1 MTMTATAKS
10 NVTTILNGAVSLG
23 DKFRNA
29 FLYPIVFMVAVVVVV
44 GILRLNAGE
53 SLIIFGPLMLPTMIL
68 GIAYWIIQGV
78 VGIKDNV
85 SEIAEAMA
93 TIKELK
99 SIEMKDPAQSKLKF
113 KANASNLVKFIAA
126 IGGAAALKDA
136 PSMVKDAFSAVKSL
150 TMLANPIS
158 LLLILFGIVT
168 MWMYSGFLLLNAIF

>member
-1 MTMTATAKS
+1 MKTTATAKS

-23 DKFRNA
+23 AKFRNA
-29 FLYPIVFMVAVVVVV
+29 FLYPIVFMVGVVIVV
-44 GILRLNAGE
+44 GTLRLNAGE

-68 GIAYWIIQGV
+68 GIAYWVVQGV

-93 TIKELK
+93 SFKELK
-99 SIEMKDPAQSKLKF
+99 SIEFKDSAKSKFKF

-126 IGGAAALKDA
+126 LGGATALKEA
-136 PSMVKDAFSAVKSL
+136 PNMVKEAFSAVKSL

-158 LLLILFGIVT
+158 LFLILFGIVV